1 MLQVIPDIRSGL
13 QWIISFQKKHR
24 LGGLRLWAP
33 RSSAFL
39 LAGPWVKHFET
50 SQWTLIQLWP
60 VRNNQLQECGTGLFS
75 SAPVILKSL
84 QMYVLQEGHACFLTD
99 VLNLFLLFIPGIPS
113 KAIICSNAQF
123 QQVQQGLAICRGQAL
138 FKKSNQWKVKVS
150 PQHGKP
156 MEILCGPLFHLG
168 ILKFSRTFHTK
179 ASSMFSSWA
188 ATLSFPGFLLLFGLA
203 QIVTQGVCLNP
214 LYRMASGVVISLSL
228 SSGAT
233 PLASAGYD
241 AMLCGWGHGEIGGSS
256 FSFSLKKL
264 VRWNPLKCLHDPL
277 WSQMWS
283 QKISKFMEMRRRKWC
298 LLISSSDFQGQ
309 VNPGFRLDS
318 RAPKYPEDSWMWPKE
333 IFFFLLKC

>member
-1 MLQVIPDIRSGL
+1 MDCGGSSV
-13 QWIISFQKKHR
+13 FQKKHR

-60 VRNNQLQECGTGLFS
+60 VRNNQPQECGTGLFS

-99 VLNLFLLFIPGIPS
+99 VLNLFLLFIRGIRS

-203 QIVTQGVCLNP
+203 QIVTQGFAWIPSTGWP
-214 LYRMASGVVISLSL
+214 LVWWFPCPCPQAQHLWRQLETA
-228 SSGAT
+228 
-233 PLASAGYD
+233 YD

-264 VRWNPLKCLHDPL
+264 ARWNPLKCLYDPL
-277 WSQMWS
+277 WSHMWS
-283 QKISKFMEMRRRKWC
+283 QKISKFMEVRRRKWC